1 MWNALQNNV
10 MCLILFSLNS
20 HPDFPLIIA
29 ANRDEAYARM
39 AAPAAFWGDHPH
51 IYGGRDLE
59 KGGTWLGMT
68 RTGRVA
74 AVTNYRA
81 GYSTG
86 DAPRSRGDLV
96 SQFLIGNESTAGY
109 LAQVAARGDEYNGF
123 SLIAGE
129 LDALYFVSN
138 RGAGVERIVDGVH
151 GLSNHLLDTPWSKV
165 ERGKHTLQKLQG
177 AKEDVLA
184 AGLFDFLA
192 DRSTAGDQTL
202 PDTGVGLQRE
212 RELSPAFISGE
223 RYGTRASTLVL
234 VGGNGEVVFRER
246 SFGANGRP
254 LGETSIRFM
263 PEKTAGPL
271 RAGCSVS

>member
-1 MWNALQNNV
+1 
-10 MCLILFSLNS
+10 MCLILLSVNS

-68 RTGRVA
+68 RTGRIA

-81 GYSTG
+81 GYG
-86 DAPRSRGDLV
+86 ARDAPRSRGDLV
-96 SQFLIGNESTAGY
+96 SRFLLGNECAPAY
-109 LAQVAARGDEYNGF
+109 LAQVASRGGEYNGF
-123 SLIAGE
+123 SLIAGD

-138 RGAGVERIVDGVH
+138 RGAGVHRIADGVH

-165 ERGKHTLQKLQG
+165 ERGKHALQNLRG
-177 AKEDVLA
+177 ADVDTLA
-184 AGLFDFLA
+184 AGLFNFLA
-192 DRSTAGDQTL
+192 DRSTAGDQAL

-254 LGETSIRFM
+254 LGETSGRFM
-263 PEKTAGPL
+263 LEKTIPL
-271 RAGCSVS
+271 MRAGCALS